1 MYWPA
6 AQIDAVPGD
15 TLRRMRRSMTIA
27 VATQSGDPRSI
38 VPMVRAAVAAVDPDQ
53 PIARIR
59 TMASLMTSSLW
70 LSRAATWLM
79 TVFGGAAFS
88 FALLGVFGAASYA
101 VTQRRRELAVRLALG
116 AKPEK
121 IARMVLTGI
130 VASSI
135 AGIVIGIALTLTL
148 RQTLAALTVGIDSA
162 APFTLAVVALGLAL
176 AIVLVSWLPAR
187 RVASIEPAQAL
198 RIE

>member
-79 TVFGGAAFS
+79 TVFAGAAFS